1 MDNDGVGSH
10 YLPSTAYKP
19 LFWNDGKPG
28 GEFFQCL
35 MSNPHMR
42 SLFKERWYW
51 FKTEK
56 MEELKEYMQ
65 EYAASVSLALTKD
78 HIVWG
83 KRNSSGNSEAD
94 LTRVMNWLDARI
106 QYLDQRVEGW

>member
-1 MDNDGVGSH
+1 MGIIWDFDGGYGYDGVGSH
-10 YLPSTAYKP
+10 YLPSTAYKS

-35 MSNPHMR
+35 MSDPHMR

-65 EYAASVSLALTKD
+65 EYAASVSLALTK
-78 HIVWG
+78 G
-83 KRNSSGNSEAD
+83 SPSLGEA
-94 LTRVMNWLDARI
+94 
-106 QYLDQRVEGW
+106 Q